1 MRTRLPIRSST
12 REFSLWVEIIALIN
26 NATEIDTNSHLSRTL
41 VAELVHSRLF
51 THSIYSQ

>member
-51 THSIYSQ
+51 TQSIYSQ